1 MVEVSTDTSLDQT
14 GSLLGFLSL
23 QQSALML
30 GQAEV
35 RRLWRMVTPWVS
47 FDARVV
53 VDGADEEWPAGWSGA
68 SVQLQASAI
77 SASMS
82 SYSFEQREW
91 YNSVLCWPSSTHHQT
106 PTWIAY
112 WTFCINHSE
121 IISQLNPESLALFL
135 IFSSGLERLLI
146 RTFAKWSLLFFN

>member
-30 GQAEV
+30 GQAEA

-53 VDGADEEWPAGWSGA
+53 VDGADEEWPAG
-68 SVQLQASAI
+68 
-77 SASMS
+77 
-82 SYSFEQREW
+82 
-91 YNSVLCWPSSTHHQT
+91 
-106 PTWIAY
+106 
-112 WTFCINHSE
+112 
-121 IISQLNPESLALFL
+121 
-135 IFSSGLERLLI
+135 
-146 RTFAKWSLLFFN
+146 